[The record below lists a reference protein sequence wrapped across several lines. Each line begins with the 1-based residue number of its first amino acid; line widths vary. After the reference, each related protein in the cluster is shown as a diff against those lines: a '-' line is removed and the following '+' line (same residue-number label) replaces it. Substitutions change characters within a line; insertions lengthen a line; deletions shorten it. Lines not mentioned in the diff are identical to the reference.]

1 MPGERIPA
9 KKADS
14 SARQR
19 PAGVAVRLT
28 NVSVRLGGR
37 DVIDRASLTLPA
49 GSRTLVVGPNGA
61 GKSELL
67 KLLAGQRWPSPR
79 PGSERRYEDLAGNE
93 MALPDLLPRLQL
105 VSGEQQDRYERYGW
119 NFTVSTV
126 IGTGCRGLVAPLGP
140 LTGHERRVVSNV
152 IEQAGLEGLRR
163 RRFLELSYGERRQVL
178 IGRALAASP
187 SLLLLDEIYNGL
199 DTAHR
204 GRLDRLLDALCKT
217 ALTLVVTAHRPA
229 DAHPGLTRLV
239 AIRDGRIRYDG
250 ARNAAPRRWQ
260 RLVATDTV
268 AARRAPPA
276 ARRVAT
282 TGQPL
287 ITLHRVSVYRE
298 GRAVIRQLNWQ
309 VGAHEHWA
317 ISGANGSGKSTL
329 LGLVHGSFHAALGG
343 RVERRRHGRSEPI
356 EEWQQRVRLVA
367 PDQHNGALDYPDLR
381 SVVLSGLPHLRRL
394 NARPSAAEMRAAS
407 KAMGLAGI
415 TRLATRPPRA
425 ASYGERRLALLAR
438 GLIGQPEAI
447 LLDEPLTGL
456 DAGMRQRM
464 LGVLE
469 RVCRTGVQLIVAVHD
484 RADLPP
490 SITHHLSLPA
500 RSA

>member
-1 MPGERIPA
+1 M
-9 KKADS
+9 
-14 SARQR
+14 
-19 PAGVAVRLT
+19 RLSD
-28 NVSVRLGGR
+28 VSLRLGNR
-37 DVIDRASLTLPA
+37 AVIDRASLTLPA
-49 GSRTLVVGPNGA
+49 GSRTLIVGPNGA

-79 PGSERRYEDLAGNE
+79 PRSERRYEDCDGNE
-93 MALPDLLPRLQL
+93 VALPDLLPRLQL
-105 VSGEQQDRYERYGW
+105 VSGEQQDRYERYCW
-119 NFTVSTV
+119 NFTVATV
-126 IGTGCRGLVAPLGP
+126 IGTGCRGLLAPLGP
-140 LTGHERRVVSNV
+140 LTARERRVVSDV
-152 IEQAGLEGLRR
+152 IERAGLAGLRR

-204 GRLDRLLDALCKT
+204 DRLDGLLDALCSSP
-217 ALTLVVTAHRPA
+217 LTLVVTAHRPA

-250 ARNAAPRRWQ
+250 ARSAAPHQWQ
-260 RLVATDTV
+260 RLVATETV
-268 AARRAPPA
+268 AARRAPRSL
-276 ARRVAT
+276 RRAAT
-282 TGQPL
+282 TDEPL
-287 ITLHRVSVYRE
+287 VTLRRVSVYRE
-298 GRAVIRQLNWQ
+298 GRPVIRRLDWQ

-343 RVERRRHGRSEPI
+343 RVERRRHRRSDSI
-356 EEWQQRVRLVA
+356 EEWQQRVRLVT
-367 PDQHNGALDYPDLR
+367 PDQHNQALDYPDFR
-381 SVVLSGLPHLRRL
+381 TVVLSGLPHLRRL
-394 NARPSAAEMRAAS
+394 NARPSAAEMRAALH
-407 KAMGLAGI
+407 ALGLTGM
-415 TRLATRPPRA
+415 TRLATRSPRA

-456 DAGMRQRM
+456 DADMRQRM

-469 RVCRTGVQLIVAVHD
+469 SLCRSGIQLIVAVHE

-490 SITHHLSLPA
+490 SVTHHLSLPA